1 MKDRNLE
8 ALRREHKS
16 KFKARNTS
24 SVRNQRE
31 RGGAALEQTKEET
44 RKYTQRIESAVN
56 PNGQFLA
63 KSWLSSWLSR
73 YAYLLVIAAGLVG
86 LISFLMVYK
95 QPIFKSEG
103 NQSVASSVNTVPT
116 ESENKIEI
124 LTESS
129 SPFIED
135 NREVDFP
142 FEEIFELIK
151 TMNEPNVSP
160 EDIVEKYGK
169 ASSGSVDNRVENS
182 QLVLLSYKLT
192 GRKGVVNMR
201 LRSTGGGMELSTV
214 SATFFQN
221 AGESITKT
229 VDDYRSLIPQS
240 KRDGM
245 EVKQAIEEL
254 GMPKSIYAHKTLK
267 KQVDFFSIS
276 YLTKEKMSVSLYFD
290 EVNGTYRLTSM
301 MTSTV

>member
-24 SVRNQRE
+24 SVKNQWE
-31 RGGAALEQTKEET
+31 RGGAALEQTKEEA
-44 RKYTQRIESAVN
+44 REEKQRTESAVN

-63 KSWLSSWLSR
+63 KSRLSR
-73 YAYLLVIAAGLVG
+73 YASLLVIAAGLVG
-86 LISFLMVYK
+86 LISFLMMYMR
-95 QPIFKSEG
+95 PTFKSEG
-103 NQSVASSVNTVPT
+103 NQSAISSVNTVPT

-135 NREVDFP
+135 NREVDSP

-192 GRKGVVNMR
+192 GRKGVVNMH
-201 LRSTGGGMELSTV
+201 LRSAGGGMELSTV
-214 SATFFQN
+214 SVTFFQN

-240 KRDGM
+240 KREGM
-245 EVKQAIEEL
+245 EIKQAIAEL

-276 YLTKEKMSVSLYFD
+276 YPTKEKMSVSLFFY
-290 EVNGTYRLTSM
+290 EVNGLYRLKSM

>member
-1 MKDRNLE
+1 MGKGR
-8 ALRREHKS
+8 K
-16 KFKARNTS
+16 
-24 SVRNQRE
+24 VQRE
-31 RGGAALEQTKEET
+31 WGKRLSLDQKKQRAFSNDGSRESGFEFSSKEKRRTELAG
-44 RKYTQRIESAVN
+44 K
-56 PNGQFLA
+56 PNGQLLA
-63 KSWLSSWLSR
+63 KSVLSR
-73 YAYLLVIAAGLVG
+73 YASLLVIATGLVG

-95 QPIFKSEG
+95 QAIFRLAGSR
-103 NQSVASSVNTVPT
+103 SVVSTVNTVPA

-192 GRKGVVNMR
+192 GRKGVVDMH
-201 LRSTGGGMELSTV
+201 LRNAGGGMELSTV

-240 KRDGM
+240 KREGM
-245 EVKQAIEEL
+245 EIKQAIAEL

-267 KQVDFFSIS
+267 KQVDFFSMS

>member
-1 MKDRNLE
+1 M
-8 ALRREHKS
+8 RREHKS

-24 SVRNQRE
+24 SVKNQRE
-31 RGGAALEQTKEET
+31 RGVTLEQTKEEE
-44 RKYTQRIESAVN
+44 RKEKQRTESAGN
-56 PNGQFLA
+56 PNGQLLA
-63 KSWLSSWLSR
+63 KSVLSR
-73 YAYLLVIAAGLVG
+73 YASLLVIAAVLVG
-86 LISFLMVYK
+86 LISFLMMYMR
-95 QPIFKSEG
+95 PTFKSEG
-103 NQSVASSVNTVPT
+103 NQSAISSVHTVPV

-192 GRKGVVNMR
+192 GRKGVVDMH
-201 LRSTGGGMELSTV
+201 LRNAGGGMELSTV
-214 SATFFQN
+214 SAAFLQN
-221 AGESITKT
+221 AEASITKT
-229 VDDYRSLIPQS
+229 VDDYRSLIPKS
-240 KRDGM
+240 DREGM

-267 KQVDFFSIS
+267 KQVDFFSMS
-276 YLTKEKMSVSLYFD
+276 YPTKEKMSVSLYFD

>member
-1 MKDRNLE
+1 MGKGRKVQRDWRKRSSLDQKKQRAVSNDSSRE
-8 ALRREHKS
+8 SGFEFSSKEKRRTESTGKS
-16 KFKARNTS
+16 
-24 SVRNQRE
+24 
-31 RGGAALEQTKEET
+31 
-44 RKYTQRIESAVN
+44 
-56 PNGQFLA
+56 NGQLLA
-63 KSWLSSWLSR
+63 KSVLSR
-73 YAYLLVIAAGLVG
+73 YASLLVITAGLVG
-86 LISFLMVYK
+86 LISFLMMYMR
-95 QPIFKSEG
+95 PTFKSEG
-103 NQSVASSVNTVPT
+103 NQSAISSVHTVPV

-124 LTESS
+124 LTDSS

-151 TMNEPNVSP
+151 TMNQPNVSP

-240 KRDGM
+240 KQEGM
-245 EVKQAIEEL
+245 EIKQAIAEL
-254 GMPKSIYAHKTLK
+254 GMPKRIFAHKPVK
-267 KQVDFFSIS
+267 GKVDSLLLEYS
-276 YLTKEKMSVSLYFD
+276 TTDNMTVSLFFY
-290 EVNGTYRLTSM
+290 EVNGLYRLKSM

>member
-1 MKDRNLE
+1 MGKGR
-8 ALRREHKS
+8 K
-16 KFKARNTS
+16 
-24 SVRNQRE
+24 VQRE
-31 RGGAALEQTKEET
+31 WGKRLSLDQKKQRAFSNVGSRESGFEFSSKEKRRT
-44 RKYTQRIESAVN
+44 ESAVN
-56 PNGQFLA
+56 PNGQLLA
-63 KSWLSSWLSR
+63 KSVLSR
-73 YAYLLVIAAGLVG
+73 YASLLVIAAGLVG
-86 LISFLMVYK
+86 LISFLMMYMR
-95 QPIFKSEG
+95 PTFKSEG
-103 NQSVASSVNTVPT
+103 NQSAISSVHTVPT

-151 TMNEPNVSP
+151 TMNQPNVSP

-192 GRKGVVNMR
+192 GRKGVVNVR
-201 LRSTGGGMELSTV
+201 LRSTGGGMELYTV
-214 SATFFQN
+214 SAAFFQN

-229 VDDYRSLIPQS
+229 VDDYRSLIPKS
-240 KRDGM
+240 DREGM

-254 GMPKSIYAHKTLK
+254 GMPKSIYAHKPVK
-267 KQVDFFSIS
+267 GKVDSLLLEYS
-276 YLTKEKMSVSLYFD
+276 TTDNMTVSLFFY
-290 EVNGTYRLTSM
+290 EVNGLYRLKSM

>member
-1 MKDRNLE
+1 MGKGRKVQRDWGKRSSLDQKKQRAFSHDGSRE
-8 ALRREHKS
+8 SGFEFSSKEKRRTELAGK
-16 KFKARNTS
+16 
-24 SVRNQRE
+24 
-31 RGGAALEQTKEET
+31 
-44 RKYTQRIESAVN
+44 
-56 PNGQFLA
+56 PNGQLLA
-63 KSWLSSWLSR
+63 KSVLSR
-73 YAYLLVIAAGLVG
+73 YASLLVIATGLVG

-95 QPIFKSEG
+95 QAIFRLAGSR
-103 NQSVASSVNTVPT
+103 SVVSTVNTVPA

-192 GRKGVVNMR
+192 GRKGVVDMH
-201 LRSTGGGMELSTV
+201 LRNAGGGMELSTV

-240 KRDGM
+240 KREGM
-245 EVKQAIEEL
+245 EIKQAIAEL

-267 KQVDFFSIS
+267 KQVDFFSMS

>member
-1 MKDRNLE
+1 MGKGRKVQRDWGKRSSLDQKKQRAFSNDGSRE
-8 ALRREHKS
+8 SGFEFSSKEKRR
-16 KFKARNTS
+16 T
-24 SVRNQRE
+24 
-31 RGGAALEQTKEET
+31 
-44 RKYTQRIESAVN
+44 ESAVN

-63 KSWLSSWLSR
+63 KSWLSR
-73 YAYLLVIAAGLVG
+73 YASLLLIAAGLVG
-86 LISFLMVYK
+86 LISFLMMYMR
-95 QPIFKSEG
+95 PTFKSEG
-103 NQSVASSVNTVPT
+103 NQSAVSSVNTVPT

-124 LTESS
+124 LTEGNSA
-129 SPFIED
+129 FIEK

-169 ASSGSVDNRVENS
+169 ASSGSVDNRVEDS

-192 GRKGVVNMR
+192 GRKGVVNMH

-214 SATFFQN
+214 SADFLQN

-240 KRDGM
+240 KQEGM
-245 EVKQAIEEL
+245 EIKQAIAEL
-254 GMPKSIYAHKTLK
+254 GMPKRIFAHKPVK
-267 KQVDFFSIS
+267 GKVDSLLLEYS
-276 YLTKEKMSVSLYFD
+276 TTDNMTVSLFFY
-290 EVNGTYRLTSM
+290 EVNGLYRLKSM

>member
-1 MKDRNLE
+1 MRDRNLE

-24 SVRNQRE
+24 SVKNQRE

-44 RKYTQRIESAVN
+44 RKYTQRTESTGK
-56 PNGQFLA
+56 PNGQLLA
-63 KSWLSSWLSR
+63 KSVLSR
-73 YAYLLVIAAGLVG
+73 YASLLVIAAGLVR
-86 LISFLMVYK
+86 LISFLMMYMR
-95 QPIFKSEG
+95 PTFKSEG
-103 NQSVASSVNTVPT
+103 NQSAISSVHTVPA

-135 NREVDFP
+135 NREVDSP

-192 GRKGVVNMR
+192 GRKGVVNMH
-201 LRSTGGGMELSTV
+201 LRSAGGGMELSTV
-214 SATFFQN
+214 SVTFFQN

-240 KRDGM
+240 KREGM
-245 EVKQAIEEL
+245 EIKQAIAEL

-276 YLTKEKMSVSLYFD
+276 YPTKEKMSVSLFFY
-290 EVNGTYRLTSM
+290 EVNGLYRLKSM

>member
-1 MKDRNLE
+1 MGKGRKVQRDWGKRSSLDQKKQRAFSNDGSRE
-8 ALRREHKS
+8 SGFEFSSKEKRR
-16 KFKARNTS
+16 T
-24 SVRNQRE
+24 
-31 RGGAALEQTKEET
+31 
-44 RKYTQRIESAVN
+44 ESAGK
-56 PNGQFLA
+56 PNGQLLA
-63 KSWLSSWLSR
+63 KSVLSR
-73 YAYLLVIAAGLVG
+73 YAYLLVMAAGLVG
-86 LISFLMVYK
+86 LISFLMVYMR
-95 QPIFKSEG
+95 PTFKSEG
-103 NQSVASSVNTVPT
+103 NQSAISSVHTVPT

-151 TMNEPNVSP
+151 TMNQPNVSP

-240 KRDGM
+240 KQEGM
-245 EVKQAIEEL
+245 EIKQAIAEL
-254 GMPKSIYAHKTLK
+254 GMPKRIFAHKPVK
-267 KQVDFFSIS
+267 GKVDSLLLEYS
-276 YLTKEKMSVSLYFD
+276 TTDNMTVSLFFY
-290 EVNGTYRLTSM
+290 EVNGLYRLKSM

>member
-1 MKDRNLE
+1 MGKGR
-8 ALRREHKS
+8 K
-16 KFKARNTS
+16 
-24 SVRNQRE
+24 VQRE
-31 RGGAALEQTKEET
+31 WGKRSSLDQKKQRAFSNDGSRESGFEFSSKEKRRT
-44 RKYTQRIESAVN
+44 ESAGN
-56 PNGQFLA
+56 PNGQLLA
-63 KSWLSSWLSR
+63 KSALSR
-73 YAYLLVIAAGLVG
+73 YASLLVIAAGLVG
-86 LISFLMVYK
+86 LISFLMMYMR
-95 QPIFKSEG
+95 PTFKSEG
-103 NQSVASSVNTVPT
+103 NQSAISSVNTVPT

-124 LTESS
+124 LTEGNSA
-129 SPFIED
+129 FIEK

-151 TMNEPNVSP
+151 TMNQPNVSP

-240 KRDGM
+240 KQEGM
-245 EVKQAIEEL
+245 EIKQAIAEL
-254 GMPKSIYAHKTLK
+254 GMPKRIFAHKPVKGKVASLLLEYSTT
-267 KQVDFFSIS
+267 DNM
-276 YLTKEKMSVSLYFD
+276 TVSLFFY
-290 EVNGTYRLTSM
+290 EVNGLYRLKSM

>member
-1 MKDRNLE
+1 MGKGRKVQRDWGKRSSLDQKKQRAFSNDGSRE
-8 ALRREHKS
+8 SGFEFSSKEKRR
-16 KFKARNTS
+16 T
-24 SVRNQRE
+24 
-31 RGGAALEQTKEET
+31 
-44 RKYTQRIESAVN
+44 ESTGK
-56 PNGQFLA
+56 PNGQLLA
-63 KSWLSSWLSR
+63 KSVLSR
-73 YAYLLVIAAGLVG
+73 YASLLVIAAGLVG
-86 LISFLMVYK
+86 LISFLMMYMR
-95 QPIFKSEG
+95 PTFKSEG
-103 NQSVASSVNTVPT
+103 NQSAISSVHTVPA

-142 FEEIFELIK
+142 FEKIFELIK
-151 TMNEPNVSP
+151 TMNQPNVSP

-169 ASSGSVDNRVENS
+169 ASSGSVDNRVKNS

-201 LRSTGGGMELSTV
+201 LRSTGGGMELYTV
-214 SATFFQN
+214 SAAFFQN

-229 VDDYRSLIPQS
+229 VDDYRSLIPKS
-240 KRDGM
+240 DREGM

-254 GMPKSIYAHKTLK
+254 GMPKSIYASKSVK
-267 KQVDFFSIS
+267 GQVDSIS
-276 YLTKEKMSVSLYFD
+276 LSYSTTDNMTVSLYFD

>member
-16 KFKARNTS
+16 KFKARNIS
-24 SVRNQRE
+24 SVKNQRE
-31 RGGAALEQTKEET
+31 RGGAALEQTKEEA
-44 RKYTQRIESAVN
+44 RKEKRRTESAGK
-56 PNGQFLA
+56 PNGQLLA
-63 KSWLSSWLSR
+63 KSVLSR
-73 YAYLLVIAAGLVG
+73 YASLLVIAAGLVG
-86 LISFLMVYK
+86 LISFLMMYMR
-95 QPIFKSEG
+95 PTFKSEG
-103 NQSVASSVNTVPT
+103 NQSAISSVNTVPT

-142 FEEIFELIK
+142 FEEILELIK

-169 ASSGSVDNRVENS
+169 ASSGSEDNSVKGS
-182 QLVLLSYKLT
+182 KLMTLSYNLV
-192 GRKGVVNMR
+192 GRKGVVNMH
-201 LRSTGGGMELSTV
+201 LRSAGGGMELYSV
-214 SATFFQN
+214 SADFFQN
-221 AGESITKT
+221 AGESITKS
-229 VDDYRSLIPQS
+229 VDDYRTLIPQD
-240 KRDGM
+240 KQEGM

-254 GMPKSIYAHKTLK
+254 GMPKNIYAHKPVK
-267 KQVDFFSIS
+267 GKVDSLLLEYS
-276 YLTKEKMSVSLYFD
+276 TTDNMTVSLFFD
-290 EVNGTYRLTSM
+290 EVNGLYRLKSM